1 MSLIIIIKESL
12 GNKQATLPIGQKLIF
27 FNQSQ
32 KRRKIFINQEN
43 EFEGEKAGFI
53 KKLAEFF
60 KIEFR

>member
-32 KRRKIFINQEN
+32 KRRKIFFNNEN
-43 EFEGEKAGFI
+43 EIVGEKAGFY
-53 KKLAEFF
+53 E
-60 KIEFR
+60 KIS

>member
-43 EFEGEKAGFI
+43 EFEGEEAGFI
-53 KKLAEFF
+53 KKTS
-60 KIEFR
+60 